1 MDRMLVSF
9 APENALRGIVTLTD
23 VAAGVVHKML
33 LVTTLLPV
41 RGSTHDIDE
50 LVLSVT
56 RNEPA
61 EPDEPLYVKAM
72 AVQPLATALFL
83 PFVQNPP
90 SVKKVGAVK

>member
-9 APENALRGIVTLTD
+9 APENALKGIATLTD

-33 LVTTLLPV
+33 VVTMPLPA
-41 RGSTHDIDE
+41 HDEVE

-61 EPDEPLYVKAM
+61 EPDEPLYVKAI

-83 PFVQNPP
+83 PLAQNTP

>member
-9 APENALRGIVTLTD
+9 APENALRGIATLTD

-33 LVTTLLPV
+33 VVTMPLPV
-41 RGSTHDIDE
+41 SAHDEDE
-50 LVLSVT
+50 LVSSAT

-61 EPDEPLYVKAM
+61 EPDEPLYVKAI

-83 PFVQNPP
+83 PLVQKPP
-90 SVKKVGAVK
+90 SVKKVGALK